1 MNKIGFIG
9 AYDKTDFILYIAKI
23 LTAMN
28 KTVLV
33 IDTTITQKA
42 KYIVPVINPTKTYFT
57 EFEKIDVAVG
67 FNSMQGMREYLGVD
81 ENVELNYDYVLID
94 VDSPEAFNKFS
105 MEDAFI
111 NYFVTSFD
119 LYSLK
124 RGLEVLSS
132 LTEPVKMTKV
142 LFSRN
147 MSNDENEY
155 LDFLALNYKVEWEQD
170 RIYFPLEQ
178 GDQSAIIENQRTA
191 KIKMKNLSTQYR
203 ENLLVM
209 VSGITGVSNFSE
221 LKRIL
226 RNIEKGV

>member
-119 LYSLK
+119 LYYLK

-142 LFSRN
+142 LFSRS

-155 LDFLALNYKVEWEQD
+155 LDFLSLNYKVEWEQD

>member
-1 MNKIGFIG
+1 
-9 AYDKTDFILYIAKI
+9 
-23 LTAMN
+23 MN

>member
-142 LFSRN
+142 LFSRS

-155 LDFLALNYKVEWEQD
+155 LDFLSLNYKVEWEQD

-209 VSGITGVSNFSE
+209 VSGITGVSNFIE
-221 LKRIL
+221 LKKIL
-226 RNIEKGV
+226 KNIEKGV

>member
-142 LFSRN
+142 LFSRS

-155 LDFLALNYKVEWEQD
+155 LDFLSLNYKVEWEQD